1 MRENRT
7 YGSEGGATQ
16 LNALFLPLS
25 KNKVSSGAG
34 MIVRDISH
42 PAGAPVMRFAEPP
55 LQRWQTLYS
64 SSFSSVLPLP
74 AGATPFARFQ
84 RALLNTKQ

>member
-25 KNKVSSGAG
+25 KVARKRLRRARNFT
-34 MIVRDISH
+34 I
-42 PAGAPVMRFAEPP
+42 
-55 LQRWQTLYS
+55 
-64 SSFSSVLPLP
+64 FSPVLPLS
-74 AGATPFARFQ
+74 
-84 RALLNTKQ
+84 ND

>member
-25 KNKVSSGAG
+25 MVHVRNPRLNGVSDLSGHDA
-34 MIVRDISH
+34 IPKENLTRQWCSSNF
-42 PAGAPVMRFAEPP
+42 PA
-55 LQRWQTLYS
+55 S
-64 SSFSSVLPLP
+64 
-74 AGATPFARFQ
+74 
-84 RALLNTKQ
+84 

>member
-25 KNKVSSGAG
+25 NNIFLAKQSLSLRVGDPLWIDSSLK
-34 MIVRDISH
+34 S
-42 PAGAPVMRFAEPP
+42 E
-55 LQRWQTLYS
+55 TLRMS
-64 SSFSSVLPLP
+64 TL
-74 AGATPFARFQ
+74 TPFSGHDEGR
-84 RALLNTKQ
+84 

>member
-25 KNKVSSGAG
+25 RV
-34 MIVRDISH
+34 VRK
-42 PAGAPVMRFAEPP
+42 GTAETCF
-55 LQRWQTLYS
+55 L
-64 SSFSSVLPLP
+64 FVLPLSNERVFKEVFYTVKKGESV
-74 AGATPFARFQ
+74 AVLSAVNR
-84 RALLNTKQ
+84 

>member
-25 KNKVSSGAG
+25 ASDIEIFVSAANAPTHP
-34 MIVRDISH
+34 IRNQLLRRFEYRIPRDH
-42 PAGAPVMRFAEPP
+42 R
-55 LQRWQTLYS
+55 
-64 SSFSSVLPLP
+64 
-74 AGATPFARFQ
+74 
-84 RALLNTKQ
+84 

>member
-25 KNKVSSGAG
+25 RVARKDLLTAKLRESGVA
-34 MIVRDISH
+34 VRETLHLFS
-42 PAGAPVMRFAEPP
+42 RFAC
-55 LQRWQTLYS
+55 
-64 SSFSSVLPLP
+64 
-74 AGATPFARFQ
+74 
-84 RALLNTKQ
+84 

>member
-25 KNKVSSGAG
+25 RVARECGCASWERGLFTEDNEGHQEGLFPIDPSL
-34 MIVRDISH
+34 
-42 PAGAPVMRFAEPP
+42 RF
-55 LQRWQTLYS
+55 LC
-64 SSFSSVLPLP
+64 F
-74 AGATPFARFQ
+74 
-84 RALLNTKQ
+84 LL